1 MARGDTYR
9 TKAAQLLTQAKAEA
23 SDNIRRNLLGLS
35 QAYLRLAHQA
45 DQNAQLDLSY
55 ETPPPQ
61 RPSEHEPQA

>member
-9 TKAAQLLTQAKAEA
+9 AKAAQLLTEAKAEA

-45 DQNAQLDLSY
+45 DQNAQLDLIY
-55 ETPPPQ
+55 ETPPAQ
-61 RPSEHEPQA
+61 RSPDQEPP